1 MPTPPQIIA
10 AELDRLA
17 TERGL
22 TVLLAVGGGENDA
35 IKRPTPRRSPPRP
48 PGCGGGG
55 TGAGGGAT
63 GVLCG
68 RMNLGVFLA
77 PISAFTPTTVPSIHP
92 HSPML
97 DLHYLD
103 NVNTRDLGNLELL
116 AKQVVEGFI
125 IGLHKSPFHGFS
137 VEFAEHRIYNP
148 GESTKNID
156 WKVYARTD
164 KLFTKRYEEET
175 NLRCQIV
182 VDASSS
188 MYFPEVTK
196 KSEAAVNKLRFSAL
210 AAAALMNLLKK
221 QRDAFG
227 LSTFD
232 EAVRIHTPARSST
245 AHYRLLLTYL
255 TDLINHEEHHRT
267 TNAAQA
273 LHQIADSVHKRSLVV
288 IFSDMFDDPA
298 RAEELFNALQHLKH
312 AKHEVILFHTVDKKL
327 EEEFAFENRPY
338 LFVDLETGEQ
348 VRLQSNQVKEHYV
361 AQMAD
366 FKQQLREK
374 CLQYRIDLV
383 ETDIN
388 AGFRPILQ
396 QYLVKR
402 ARMSR

>member
-1 MPTPPQIIA
+1 MA
-10 AELDRLA
+10 
-17 TERGL
+17 
-22 TVLLAVGGGENDA
+22 
-35 IKRPTPRRSPPRP
+35 
-48 PGCGGGG
+48 
-55 TGAGGGAT
+55 
-63 GVLCG
+63 
-68 RMNLGVFLA
+68 
-77 PISAFTPTTVPSIHP
+77 
-92 HSPML
+92 
-97 DLHYLD
+97 DLNYLD
-103 NVNTRDLGNLELL
+103 NIDTRDLGNLELL

-182 VDASSS
+182 IDSSSS

-196 KSEAAVNKLRFSAL
+196 KGDARVNKLRFSAL
-210 AAAALMNLLKK
+210 AAAALMNLLRK

-232 EAVRIHTPARSST
+232 ESVGIHSPARSST
-245 AHYRLLLTYL
+245 THYRLLLTHL
-255 TDLINHEEHHRT
+255 DRLITNPERNRG
-267 TNAAQA
+267 TNAAAA

-288 IFSDMFDDPA
+288 IFSDMFEDMSRMED
-298 RAEELFNALQHLKH
+298 LFSALQHLRH

-327 EEEFAFENRPY
+327 EEDFAFENRPY
-338 LFVDLETGEQ
+338 LFVDMETGEE

-361 AQMAD
+361 AQMSE
-366 FKQQLREK
+366 FKEQLKMK

-383 ETDIN
+383 EADIN

-396 QYLVKR
+396 KYLVKR
-402 ARMSR
+402 SKMS